1 MEAMETCDVL
11 EQMNQKMGAS
21 WLLIANKNKKEQ
33 INVQKT
39 NKKKVRPYLFTFNSE
54 PSLKFTWS

>member
-33 INVQKT
+33 TSVQKPD
-39 NKKKVRPYLFTFNSE
+39 KQEKSKALFIYL
-54 PSLKFTWS
+54 